1 LNIANPLQ
9 KQLKNKEIIIARV
22 RCHGDYPY
30 ESGIV
35 VGLLVWVTPLR
46 LSWLDG
52 EGLLIYRERE
62 RERERVGRVTK
73 NIGGL

>member
-9 KQLKNKEIIIARV
+9 KQLKNKEIIVVRV
-22 RCHGDYPY
+22 RRHGDYPF

-46 LSWLDG
+46 LSWLDV
-52 EGLLIYRERE
+52 EGLW
-62 RERERVGRVTK
+62 V
-73 NIGGL
+73 

>member
-9 KQLKNKEIIIARV
+9 KQLKNKEIIVARV
-22 RCHGDYPY
+22 RRHGDYPY

-52 EGLLIYRERE
+52 EGLW
-62 RERERVGRVTK
+62 V
-73 NIGGL
+73 